1 MIANSLLSVLH
12 PRHKLTYFE
21 KAKWESDWIKAA
33 TQLIRA
39 EFDLSYDQT
48 FASQGAE
55 LDNEVCLN
63 YLLLSHLTTICTL

>member
-1 MIANSLLSVLH
+1 MIANFFLPVLH

-39 EFDLSYDQT
+39 EFDISYSHT
-48 FASQGAE
+48 SASQGAE
-55 LDNEVCLN
+55 SDNEVCVD
-63 YLLLSHLTTICTL
+63 YLRLSHLTICTL